1 MTIAVPPENSS
12 LTNVPSPRTSLIFF
26 VLALGAFAIGTAEFT
41 AMSLVPLIAR
51 ELQVTVPQAGHAIVA
66 YAMGVGIGAPLIAV
80 LSARLSHKKTLIGL
94 TTLYMVGNGLTAF
107 VPSYGYLLICRF
119 ISGLPHGA
127 YFGIAGIIASS
138 LVPPS
143 RRTQA
148 VSRVV
153 LGLTVATVAGVPL
166 ASIIGSALGW
176 RWSFGLIAALA
187 LITTVLVSVV
197 VPTDPSR
204 PHANA
209 MAQLRGLKNRQVWLT
224 LGISA
229 VGFGGIF
236 CVYTYLTAIMQEV
249 LHASSTMIA
258 IMLAVHAAYTVLWP
272 AIDRLTAENPDINV
286 EINIEGGLV
295 DIVAERY
302 DAGIRLGERLEQD
315 MIAVPISPRLRMAAV
330 ASPSYLS
337 GKTIPETPYDLAHH
351 NCINLRLPT
360 SGGLYAWEF
369 ERDGKE
375 IRVKTQGQLVFNDI
389 NLIVESA
396 LTGHGIAFMLEDHVK
411 DHLSSGTLVR
421 ILEDWCEPFDGYYL
435 YYPSRRQPSPA
446 FTLVLDA
453 LRYRGG

>member
-41 AMSLVPLIAR
+41 AMSLVPLIAQ

-94 TTLYMVGNGLTAF
+94 TALYMVGNGLTAF

-119 ISGLPHGA
+119 VSGLPHGA

-187 LITTVLVSVV
+187 FITTVLVSVV

-258 IMLAVHAAYTVLWP
+258 IMLAVFGAGMTTGTVVCAWAA
-272 AIDRLTAENPDINV
+272 DRKMMLTMGGILLVNASALAGFAGSAHNV
-286 EINIEGGLV
+286 WELMPVVFMIGCGGGLGTV
-295 DIVAERY
+295 IQSRLLEVAVGAE
-302 DAGIRLGERLEQD
+302 A
-315 MIAVPISPRLRMAAV
+315 MAA
-330 ASPSYLS
+330 ALNQSAFNLS
-337 GKTIPETPYDLAHH
+337 NAVGPAL
-351 NCINLRLPT
+351 
-360 SGGLYAWEF
+360 GGLAIAAGFGWTSVGWVGSGLAF
-369 ERDGKE
+369 GGFM
-375 IRVKTQGQLVFNDI
+375 IWLLTLGDI
-389 NLIVESA
+389 KAKQQRPI
-396 LTGHGIAFMLEDHVK
+396 
-411 DHLSSGTLVR
+411 
-421 ILEDWCEPFDGYYL
+421 
-435 YYPSRRQPSPA
+435 
-446 FTLVLDA
+446 
-453 LRYRGG
+453 